1 MLVGALLGTCVVL
14 NVFKASD
21 RQQFIV
27 RLFISFLWPDSALEA
42 CKFFSAHIP

>member
-27 RLFISFLWPDSALEA
+27 RLFISFLWPDSA